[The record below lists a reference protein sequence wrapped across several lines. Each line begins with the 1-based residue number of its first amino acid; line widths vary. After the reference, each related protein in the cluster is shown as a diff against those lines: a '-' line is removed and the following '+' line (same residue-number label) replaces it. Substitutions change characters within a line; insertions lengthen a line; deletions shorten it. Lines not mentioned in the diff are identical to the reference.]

1 MIISQQDTRRVLAF
15 SPSSV
20 LWLFL
25 ALLAVVLT
33 LVYPSMR
40 NALSRP
46 SFRLDGYGVG
56 LRVSENVQAKNF
68 PAAARVQLL
77 TLPSPP
83 LFGQRQRRLR
93 PSLPLDRYYVR
104 TPPSTPVTVP
114 QSLAI
119 KSSTFKIRQSRP
131 QNFPTASTTQ
141 RLQHILH
148 RPFLVNG
155 TIQVTISQ
163 NFDRLILPIFSAV

>member
-56 LRVSENVQAKNF
+56 LQVSENIQDSYSST
-68 PAAARVQLL
+68 PAARTLRSQPRIFPLPRVFN
-77 TLPSPP
+77 SSHC
-83 LFGQRQRRLR
+83 R
-93 PSLPLDRYYVR
+93 PHH
-104 TPPSTPVTVP
+104 
-114 QSLAI
+114 SLANANAD
-119 KSSTFKIRQSRP
+119 SGCDARTLGDTFSDERLYAFRKGIVR
-131 QNFPTASTTQ
+131 NGIFMQ
-141 RLQHILH
+141 RLYTH
-148 RPFLVNG
+148 
-155 TIQVTISQ
+155 TM
-163 NFDRLILPIFSAV
+163 